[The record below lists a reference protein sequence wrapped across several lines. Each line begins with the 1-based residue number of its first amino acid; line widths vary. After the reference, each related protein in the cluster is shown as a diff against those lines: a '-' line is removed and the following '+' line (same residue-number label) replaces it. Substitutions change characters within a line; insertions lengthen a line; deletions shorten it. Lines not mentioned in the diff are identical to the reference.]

1 MFEPLISSRIRR
13 SLVDYLL
20 VHPHDRFYLRGL
32 AKELSLSV
40 SPLRRE
46 LKRLHQAGLLGS
58 FQEANILYYTV
69 NINSPLFHQL
79 QQAVSP
85 QLAPGKSA
93 GPVVSEPVAASAP
106 IKRGLFRL
114 ALPAVL
120 VASLLIVSAAV
131 ISVRGHRLLSG
142 LNSVLSFRRQPIAAV
157 SSSSGTMR
165 GSRWQV
171 VPGSMG
177 GAFSAA
183 GNPETYQ

>member
-106 IKRGLFRL
+106 VKRGLFRL
-114 ALPAVL
+114 ALPAVF
-120 VASLLIVSAAV
+120 VASLLISAAV
-131 ISVRGHRLLSG
+131 ISVNRHRFLSG

-183 GNPETYQ
+183 GNPETYH